1 MNFSNNAKLLL
12 ESLLL
17 VCYLLIGAF
26 IFQALE
32 KKNEQREKTRLKDE
46 IASLQRKYNI
56 SNEGVISL
64 MEIFERPYATKEIE
78 TWSFGNAFVFA
89 GTIVTTVG
97 EYNLKWI
104 DTFYYYATLDQVIK
118 YLSEVSELHYVSES
132 L

>member
-26 IFQALE
+26 VFQALE

-78 TWSFGNAFVFA
+78 TWSFGNAFIFA

-97 EYNLKWI
+97 EYNLK
-104 DTFYYYATLDQVIK
+104 
-118 YLSEVSELHYVSES
+118 
-132 L
+132 